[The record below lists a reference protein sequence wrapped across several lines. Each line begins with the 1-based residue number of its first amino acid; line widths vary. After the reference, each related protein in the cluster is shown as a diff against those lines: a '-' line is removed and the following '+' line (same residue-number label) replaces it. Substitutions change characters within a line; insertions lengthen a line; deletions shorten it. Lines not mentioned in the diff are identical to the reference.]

1 MASCLIELDEGE
13 LALETARR
21 AIDVFETGHDH
32 RRETFAL
39 FEFGKAQVLL
49 EKFDDGLATLEQ
61 VLSVVTD
68 DEPKD
73 FEFIIDVESRIA
85 KIIRMQGRI
94 EEADEIERRL
104 KSVQEALEE
113 EPEA

>member
-1 MASCLIELDEGE
+1 M
-13 LALETARR
+13 
-21 AIDVFETGHDH
+21 
-32 RRETFAL
+32 
-39 FEFGKAQVLL
+39 
-49 EKFDDGLATLEQ
+49 ATLEQ
-61 VLSVVTD
+61 VLSVVSE

-104 KSVQEALEE
+104 KSVQEALAD

>member
-1 MASCLIELDEGE
+1 
-13 LALETARR
+13 
-21 AIDVFETGHDH
+21 
-32 RRETFAL
+32 
-39 FEFGKAQVLL
+39 
-49 EKFDDGLATLEQ
+49 DGLATLEQ
-61 VLSVVTD
+61 VLSVVSE

-104 KSVQEALEE
+104 KSVQEALAD